1 MSLWQTIRQA
11 IAPSQ
16 SAVVSVPADACFW
29 RVDMHSHLIPGVD
42 DGVSSPEESLTCM
55 QKLADWGIEKII
67 TTPHVSRDWY
77 PNRSDTLRAYPNR
90 SDTLRASQAD
100 LQAIA
105 TDNGLALQIEVAA
118 EYMLDEFFPDLVAND
133 DLLTFGNDQDVLV
146 ELGWAAAPRQVDEL
160 LFRMR
165 AKGYTPILAHPE
177 RYAYLYDDTTLL
189 TTLHENG
196 CLFQL
201 NWMSVAGRYGERAQQ
216 HARQLLKKE
225 WVDFI
230 GSDMHR
236 PFDLK
241 TMESLFSSADYELL
255 KKQPLRNESLR

>member
-16 SAVVSVPADACFW
+16 AAVVSVPADACFW

-77 PNRSDTLRAYPNR
+77 PNRSDTLRA
-90 SDTLRASQAD
+90 AQAD

-105 TDNGLALQIEVAA
+105 TDNGLALQVEVAA

-133 DLLTFGNDQDVLV
+133 DLLTFGAERYVLV

-160 LFRMR
+160 LFRMQ
-165 AKGYTPILAHPE
+165 AKGYSPILAHPE

-241 TMESLFSSADYELL
+241 MMESLFSSADYELL

>member
-16 SAVVSVPADACFW
+16 SAVTSVPPDACFW

-42 DGVSSPEESLTCM
+42 DGVSSPNESLACM
-55 QKLADWGIEKII
+55 QKLAEWGIEKII

-77 PNRSDTLRAYPNR
+77 PNH
-90 SDTLRASQAD
+90 SDTLRASRAD

-105 TDNGLALQIEVAA
+105 DDNGLALQVEVAA

-133 DLLTFGNDQDVLV
+133 DLLTFGSERYVLV

-165 AKGYTPILAHPE
+165 AKGYMPILAHPE

-201 NWMSVAGRYGERAQQ
+201 NWMSVTGRYGERAQL

-230 GSDMHR
+230 GSDLHR

-241 TMESLFSSADYELL
+241 TMELLFSSSDYELL

>member
-16 SAVVSVPADACFW
+16 SASPTVPADACFW
-29 RVDMHSHLIPGVD
+29 RVDMHSHLIAGVD
-42 DGVSSPEESLTCM
+42 DGVSSLDESLVCM
-55 QKLADWGIEKII
+55 QKLAAWGIEKVI

-77 PNRSDTLRAYPNR
+77 PNRSAELRAGC
-90 SDTLRASQAD
+90 AE
-100 LQAIA
+100 LQAVA
-105 TDNGLALQIEVAA
+105 DDNGLNMTVEVAA
-118 EYMLDEFFPDLVAND
+118 EYMLDEFFPELVNDD
-133 DLLTFGNDQDVLV
+133 DLLTFGAERYVLV
-146 ELGWAAAPRQVDEL
+146 EMGWAAAPRQTEDL
-160 LFRMR
+160 LFRMQT
-165 AKGYTPILAHPE
+165 KGYTPVLAHPE
-177 RYAYLYDDTTLL
+177 RYAYLYEDNSLL

-201 NWMSVAGRYGERAQQ
+201 NWMSVAGRYGERAQF

-236 PFDLK
+236 PVDLK
-241 TMESLFSSADYELL
+241 AMETLFSSVDYELL